1 MPLREQGVVDAIE
14 AWLDANGFSEIKA
27 IEAGARG
34 YDIAAKRDE
43 TGERWLIEA
52 KGGAYSGTDTSN
64 DAWSRTGA
72 AFLMTAG
79 WRFQKDIPGERFAI
93 GIPSSRWFDVHVGR
107 IRPAMAYLGISVFQ
121 VSDDGTVTF
130 TEHRPRVD

>member
-14 AWLDANGFSEIKA
+14 AWLNANGFSETKA
-27 IEAGARG
+27 IKAGARG
-34 YDIAAKRDE
+34 YDIAAKCDD

-52 KGGAYSGTDTSN
+52 KGGAYSGADTSN

-93 GIPSSRWFDVHVGR
+93 GIPSSQWFNVHLDR
-107 IRPAMAYLGISVFQ
+107 IKPALKYLGISVFQ
-121 VSDDGTVTF
+121 VADNGAVVF
-130 TEHRPRVD
+130 TDNRPRID